1 VRLTTAPADLGER
14 DRLVMEHMGLVKA
27 TAYRLMQRVPA
38 QVEVSDLIG
47 VGVLGL
53 IEAAQRFRP
62 SSGVPFDA
70 FARQRLQG
78 AMLDALRGLD
88 WAPRSARKGRRQLE
102 AALSSLR
109 HELGREPNE
118 EEIAAA
124 LGLSEAEYGRLLDSV
139 RSLEL
144 ATIRQLGGDDPE
156 RETLEVAIAPEELP
170 DRRLERAE
178 LRQHLADALAHLTR
192 REREVLALYFQE
204 ELTLAEIGEVI
215 GVSESRVSQIRTLA
229 LARLRAHLRAV
240 LGLEEGR

>member
-1 VRLTTAPADLGER
+1 MRLTTASADLADR

-27 TAYRLMQRVPA
+27 TAYRLMQRVPS
-38 QVEVSDLIG
+38 QVDVSDLIG

-102 AALSSLR
+102 SAISSLR
-109 HELGREPNE
+109 HELGREPKE

-124 LGLSEAEYGRLLDSV
+124 LGLSDAEYGRLLDSV

-144 ATIRQLGGDDPE
+144 GTIRQLNGDDPE
-156 RETLEVAIAPEELP
+156 RQTLEIAVAPEELP

-178 LRQHLADALAHLTR
+178 LRQHLADALARLTR
-192 REREVLALYFQE
+192 RERDVLALYYHE
-204 ELTLAEIGEVI
+204 ELTLAEIGEVL
-215 GVSESRVSQIRTLA
+215 GVSESRVCQIRSLS
-229 LARLRAHLRAV
+229 LARLRAHLRGV

>member
-1 VRLTTAPADLGER
+1 MPADLAER

-109 HELGREPNE
+109 HELGREPRE

-144 ATIRQLGGDDPE
+144 GTVRQLGGDDPE
-156 RETLEVAIAPEELP
+156 RQTLEVAIAPEELP

-178 LRQHLADALAHLTR
+178 LRRHLAGALARLTR
-192 REREVLALYFQE
+192 REREVIALYYQE

-229 LARLRAHLRAV
+229 LARLRTHLREV
-240 LGLEEGR
+240 LGHQEGR